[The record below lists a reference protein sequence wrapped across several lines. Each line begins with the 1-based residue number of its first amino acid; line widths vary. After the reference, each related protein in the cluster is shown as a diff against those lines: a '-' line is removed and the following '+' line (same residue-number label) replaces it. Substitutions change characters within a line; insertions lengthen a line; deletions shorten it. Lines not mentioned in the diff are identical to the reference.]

1 MSHKSIRLLIEDTA
15 KSLADDIQFIYA
27 RTSDFDVLRDKKYP
41 FVTLDL
47 LTATPQ
53 YTVNGVSN
61 YMKAWVCNMA
71 FYQLDLEA
79 STPEEY
85 TIILDSMDDYVDKF
99 INKLNFFSQQ
109 RDAIVIQSISQRAFT
124 KATADILTGHLLT
137 FTILAEEDFDYC
149 KDDLDCLREDEC

>member
-15 KSLADDIQFIYA
+15 KSLADDLQFIYA

-47 LTATPQ
+47 LTSVPQ

-61 YMKAWVCNMA
+61 YMKAWTCNMA
-71 FYQLDLEA
+71 FYELDQEA

-85 TIILDSMDDYVDKF
+85 TLILDEMDDYVDKF
-99 INKLNFFSQQ
+99 VNKLNFFSEQ
-109 RDAIVIQSISQRAFT
+109 RDNILIQSISQRAFI

-137 FTILAEEDFDYC
+137 FTILATDDFDYC
-149 KDDLDCLREDEC
+149 VDDLDCLREDEC